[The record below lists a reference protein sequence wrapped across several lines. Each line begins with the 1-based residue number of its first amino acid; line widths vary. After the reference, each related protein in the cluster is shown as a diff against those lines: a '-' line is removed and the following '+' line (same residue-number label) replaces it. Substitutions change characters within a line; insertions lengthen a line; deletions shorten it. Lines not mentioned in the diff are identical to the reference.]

1 MTPIREVD
9 GRQIGAGKR
18 GPVTTKLQKA
28 FFNLVQGKDKKH
40 QSWLTPVKAS
50 KVAKKPAKKK

>member
-1 MTPIREVD
+1 M
-9 GRQIGAGKR
+9 
-18 GPVTTKLQKA
+18 TTKLQKA